1 MIDELYQEIILDH
14 YRHPRGRG
22 TLEEPKI
29 HQEGANPLCGDE
41 VIIELRIADGRIGDI
56 RFSGRG
62 CSISQASASMLVEAV
77 QGKTLPEVH
86 ALIQKV
92 YAMIR
97 GESHPDPEEMGDLSA
112 LAGVRRFPVRV
123 KCATL
128 PWHTLEEALKTAT
141 TSPSENLSDLSDSS
155 DSSESLK

>member
-1 MIDELYQEIILDH
+1 MRAMIDELYQEIILDH

-29 HQEGANPLCGDE
+29 RQEGANPLCGDE
-41 VIIELRIADGRIGDI
+41 VVIEVRVENGCISDI

-77 QGKTLPEVH
+77 RGKTLPEVH

-92 YAMIR
+92 YAMLR
-97 GESHPDPEEMGDLSA
+97 GETAADPEEMGDLSA
-112 LAGVRRFPVRV
+112 LAGVSRFPVRV

-128 PWHTLEEALKTAT
+128 PWHTLEEALKAEPF
-141 TSPSENLSDLSDSS
+141 SPSESL
-155 DSSESLK
+155 SESLT

>member
-41 VIIELRIADGRIGDI
+41 VVIEVRVENGRISDI

-77 QGKTLPEVH
+77 RGKTLPEVH

-92 YAMIR
+92 YTMLR

-112 LAGVRRFPVRV
+112 LAGVSRFPVRV

-128 PWHTLEEALKTAT
+128 PWHTLEEALKSS
-141 TSPSENLSDLSDSS
+141 SPSESLSKPSDLS
-155 DSSESLK
+155 ELPK